1 MIKEDILWL
10 DLMEILNYQIQ
21 GFFATMVLYFWAAS
35 DSHCGLCIIT
45 YNGPFRPMP
54 MCTFFFR
61 LGILSSLF
69 FFFLNYF
76 AFTFWF
82 FSEKLLPTYS
92 NKMSLL
98 LALIVA
104 VLPLLL
110 LFLVVVCSCYSV
122 WCCCI
127 FCRCIRVS
135 QGVDVFWWFFVFVML
150 LLLQLLFFL
159 VFILV
164 FFLCSRA
171 GQETCVQMFLVVTL
185 DS

>member
-69 FFFLNYF
+69 FFFSITLPLLFGFFLRSCYLPIAIRCLYF
-76 AFTFWF
+76 
-82 FSEKLLPTYS
+82 LL
-92 NKMSLL
+92 
-98 LALIVA
+98 
-104 VLPLLL
+104 LLL
-110 LFLVVVCSCYSV
+110 LFFLSFFFFLLLYVAVILFDAVVFFVVVFVSV
-122 WCCCI
+122 KVLMY
-127 FCRCIRVS
+127 F
-135 QGVDVFWWFFVFVML
+135 GG
-150 LLLQLLFFL
+150 
-159 VFILV
+159 
-164 FFLCSRA
+164 FLC
-171 GQETCVQMFLVVTL
+171 L
-185 DS
+185 